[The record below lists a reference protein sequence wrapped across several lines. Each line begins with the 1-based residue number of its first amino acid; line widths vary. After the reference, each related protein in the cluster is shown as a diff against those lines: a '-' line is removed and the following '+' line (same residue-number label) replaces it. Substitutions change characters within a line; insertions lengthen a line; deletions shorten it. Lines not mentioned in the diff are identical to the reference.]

1 MELCGFW
8 DNVCI
13 TLNKIDDKTDVLKKF
28 RNVFKNNGDMI
39 TIGID
44 GCNCSICVK
53 IDSGC
58 VILDDWECE
67 EKSILAGSLSEF
79 FFSKLKP
86 REDSGEL
93 FAHTL

>member
-1 MELCGFW
+1 MLQKTEVKRHFSSNKKTRKFKGFGFPRG
-8 DNVCI
+8 
-13 TLNKIDDKTDVLKKF
+13 LLKTM
-28 RNVFKNNGDMI
+28 GDMI
-39 TIGID
+39 AIGID

-79 FFSKLKP
+79 FSKLKP

>member
-1 MELCGFW
+1 
-8 DNVCI
+8 
-13 TLNKIDDKTDVLKKF
+13 
-28 RNVFKNNGDMI
+28 MI
-39 TIGID
+39 TIRID

-79 FFSKLKP
+79 F
-86 REDSGEL
+86 
-93 FAHTL
+93 